1 MLEGR
6 RIYREPKVLKIKR
19 IFKRTL
25 LLAIAFGLAILVV
38 TLRNEIVKASFS
50 PINENEIISDLNQ
63 LTPDTKKLALEFLSR
78 CEEEGLAVKIVE
90 TYRTQ
95 KRQDHLYA
103 QGRNTDGPRVTWT
116 KNSVHTRR
124 RAFDIVKAG
133 EDPYGDEEFFEKC
146 AKIGEEVGLE
156 AGHYWTVRD
165 SGHFQNFNWWNR
177 FWY

>member
-1 MLEGR
+1 MVEGR
-6 RIYREPKVLKIKR
+6 RIYKEPIALKLARLFKR
-19 IFKRTL
+19 ILLIGGVL
-25 LLAIAFGLAILVV
+25 LLIGMGIM
-38 TLRNEIVKASFS
+38 LRNQIVMASFP

-78 CEEEGLAVKIVE
+78 CEAEGLDVKIIE

-95 KRQDHLYA
+95 KRQDYLYA

-116 KNSVHTRR
+116 KSSVHTRR
-124 RAFDIVKAG
+124 RAFDIVKRG